1 MDMTRR
7 QLLRVGAVTAG
18 ALTVAGPVLR
28 AGRAQAS
35 GLAWLV
41 PRFGTYSSLID
52 TSLGG
57 SSQVAASAFNQGTTW
72 FSVGYEGAGPSTK
85 NPVPAGYSGVAVLKF
100 EAYQNGST
108 GLIDAIGAGLPSWV
122 QAVQY
127 DSESWS
133 QTPAL
138 EQGAWL

>member
-28 AGRAQAS
+28 AGQAQAS